1 MAKIR
6 CNKNEDADTSEVK
19 INKAFRVT
27 YSPTRRGL
35 LLEVGLYRPSNNEI
49 LREGSAQC
57 EGPLSIKSIADGLM
71 YASEKALAYYLT
83 GETLDPKRDGGAQ
96 TATIAEVVKYVAPCL
111 SDRGDFEDAA
121 ARIKM
126 AVEPKG

>member
-6 CNKNEDADTSEVK
+6 CNKNEDFDTAEVK
-19 INKAFRVT
+19 INQAFSVT
-27 YSPTRRGL
+27 YTIGRKKGL
-35 LLEVGLYRPSNNEI
+35 LLEVAMFRSSGNEI

-57 EGPLSIKSIADGLM
+57 EGELSIKSIADSLM
-71 YASEKALAYYLT
+71 YASEKALAYYLN

-96 TATIAEVVKYVAPCL
+96 TATLAEVVKYVAPYL
-111 SDRGDFEDAA
+111 SDRDDFESAA

-126 AVEPKG
+126 AVEKG

>member
-6 CNKNEDADTSEVK
+6 CNKNEDADASEVK
-19 INKAFRVT
+19 INQAFSVT

-35 LLEVGLYRPSNNEI
+35 LLEVGMFRGNEI
-49 LREGSAQC
+49 IREGSSQC
-57 EGPLSIKSIADGLM
+57 EGPLSIKSIADSLM
-71 YASEKALAYYLT
+71 YAAEKALAYYLN

-96 TATIAEVVKYVAPCL
+96 TANVAEVVKYVAPCL
-111 SDRGDFEDAA
+111 SARSDFESAA

-126 AVEPKG
+126 AVKKG

>member
-6 CNKNEDADTSEVK
+6 CNKNEDADASEVK
-19 INKAFRVT
+19 INKAFSVM

-35 LLEVGLYRPSNNEI
+35 LLEVSMFYSGNEI

-57 EGPLSIKSIADGLM
+57 EGELSIKSIADSLM
-71 YASEKALAYYLT
+71 YASEKALAYYLN

-96 TATIAEVVKYVAPCL
+96 TATIAAVVKYVAPYL
-111 SDRGDFEDAA
+111 SDRDDFESAA

-126 AVEPKG
+126 AVEKG

>member
-19 INKAFRVT
+19 INQAFSVT
-27 YSPTRRGL
+27 YSPYRRSGL
-35 LLEVGLYRPSNNEI
+35 LLEVGMFRGNEI
-49 LREGSAQC
+49 IREGSSQC
-57 EGPLSIKSIADGLM
+57 EGPLSIKSIADSLM
-71 YASEKALAYYLT
+71 YAAEKALAYYLN

-96 TATIAEVVKYVAPCL
+96 TATIAEVVKYVAPYL
-111 SDRGDFEDAA
+111 SNRSDFESAA

-126 AVEPKG
+126 AVEKG